1 MIQVKIKRIHPL
13 AKLPKQAREGDAGMD
28 LFSVEELYLQPGSSA
43 LIATGI
49 QMQLP
54 EGTEAQVRPRSGLA
68 LKHGITVLNSPG
80 TIDAGYRGEIGV
92 ILINHGKEVCHVEQH
107 MRIAQLVVQYVPQVR
122 IEEVETLEASARGEQ
137 GFGSS
142 GTK

>member
-68 LKHGITVLNSPG
+68 FK
-80 TIDAGYRGEIGV
+80 AWYYRI
-92 ILINHGKEVCHVEQH
+92 K
-107 MRIAQLVVQYVPQVR
+107 
-122 IEEVETLEASARGEQ
+122 
-137 GFGSS
+137 
-142 GTK
+142 